1 MANMREIQDRMKSIQ
16 DTMKI
21 TNAMYMISSSKMK
34 RAQKILKD
42 TEPYY
47 FAMQDAIGRVL
58 RHVPDIEHIYFES
71 ESGNREEKNK
81 KIGYIVVTGDK
92 GLAGAYNHNIL
103 KIAEEQMA
111 KPGEHR
117 LFVLGELGRHYFAK
131 KNADVDTSFRYTV
144 QNPTLHRARSIG
156 ERVIG
161 LYRDG
166 ELDEIHIIFTE
177 MNSAVAMEAR
187 MLQLLPLKKA
197 TFRRQQLAN
206 IAGMHNELIE
216 MNPSAEAV
224 LNSLV
229 PNYVIGMIYGCL
241 VESYSSEHNSRMM
254 AMESST
260 KSAGEMLH
268 DLSILY
274 NRARQAAITQ
284 EITEVISGARA
295 QKGKAN

>member
-1 MANMREIQDRMKSIQ
+1 
-16 DTMKI
+16 
-21 TNAMYMISSSKMK
+21 
-34 RAQKILKD
+34 
-42 TEPYY
+42 
-47 FAMQDAIGRVL
+47 
-58 RHVPDIEHIYFES
+58 
-71 ESGNREEKNK
+71 
-81 KIGYIVVTGDK
+81 
-92 GLAGAYNHNIL
+92 
-103 KIAEEQMA
+103 
-111 KPGEHR
+111 
-117 LFVLGELGRHYFAK
+117 
-131 KNADVDTSFRYTV
+131 
-144 QNPTLHRARSIG
+144 
-156 ERVIG
+156 
-161 LYRDG
+161 
-166 ELDEIHIIFTE
+166 
-177 MNSAVAMEAR
+177 

>member
-1 MANMREIQDRMKSIQ
+1 M
-16 DTMKI
+16 
-21 TNAMYMISSSKMK
+21 
-34 RAQKILKD
+34 
-42 TEPYY
+42 
-47 FAMQDAIGRVL
+47 
-58 RHVPDIEHIYFES
+58 
-71 ESGNREEKNK
+71 
-81 KIGYIVVTGDK
+81 
-92 GLAGAYNHNIL
+92 
-103 KIAEEQMA
+103 
-111 KPGEHR
+111 
-117 LFVLGELGRHYFAK
+117 
-131 KNADVDTSFRYTV
+131 DTSFRYTV

>member
-58 RHVPDIEHIYFES
+58 RHVPDIEQRYFES
-71 ESGNREEKNK
+71 QTDRREEKDK

-103 KIAEEQMA
+103 KIAEQQLQR
-111 KPGEHR
+111 PGEHK
-117 LFVLGELGRHYFAK
+117 LFILGELGRNYFAK
-131 KNADVDTSFRYTV
+131 KKADVDTSFRYTV

-156 ERVIG
+156 ERLIG
-161 LYRDG
+161 LYVRG
-166 ELDEIHIIFTE
+166 ELDEIHIIYTE
-177 MNSAVAMEAR
+177 MESAVKMEPK
-187 MLQLLPLKKA
+187 MLQLLPLKRA
-197 TFRRQQLAN
+197 TFQRHQLAG

-216 MNPSAEAV
+216 MSPSADAV

-229 PNYVIGMIYGCL
+229 PNYVIGMLYGCL

-254 AMESST
+254 AMEAST
-260 KSAGEMLH
+260 KSAREMLQE
-268 DLSILY
+268 LSIVY

-284 EITEVISGARA
+284 EITEVISGAKA
-295 QKGKAN
+295 QKSKAN